1 MNNLIINTKNG
12 YQENKS
18 IINLNMINKFKFK
31 NKGTMINYKNC
42 VLGGNYSM

>member
-18 IINLNMINKFKFK
+18 IINLNMINKFIFK
-31 NKGTMINYKNC
+31 NKCTMINYKN
-42 VLGGNYSM
+42 